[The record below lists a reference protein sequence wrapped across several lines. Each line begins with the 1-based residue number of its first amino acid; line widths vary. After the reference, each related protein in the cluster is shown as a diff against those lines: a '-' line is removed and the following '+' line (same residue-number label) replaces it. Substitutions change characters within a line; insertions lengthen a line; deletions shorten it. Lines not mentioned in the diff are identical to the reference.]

1 MSVRV
6 CGSGRERGRGSRFGH
21 QSVRATVVPSRRAHR
36 RRRGRRCRFLFSIL
50 APPLSHTHTNTTTI
64 TTITLLTTITRAHTH
79 THIRR
84 SRENTRR
91 RSEEQKHRFR
101 GDQGAPPQKTKMF
114 SALANL
120 LPASI
125 KRLFEGNGG
134 AGSDDGTGGSGGG
147 GAGGRRQRRRSDG
160 TGSGPV
166 LQEATGFSGVAQGG
180 TQGLDWYSRS
190 MVRDEAGG
198 EDLAHGH
205 IDADEVERRAAAA
218 AKAGAGPAAAGPAAG
233 R

>member
-1 MSVRV
+1 
-6 CGSGRERGRGSRFGH
+6 
-21 QSVRATVVPSRRAHR
+21 
-36 RRRGRRCRFLFSIL
+36 
-50 APPLSHTHTNTTTI
+50 
-64 TTITLLTTITRAHTH
+64 
-79 THIRR
+79 
-84 SRENTRR
+84 
-91 RSEEQKHRFR
+91 
-101 GDQGAPPQKTKMF
+101 MF

-125 KRLFEGNGG
+125 KRLFEGNG
-134 AGSDDGTGGSGGG
+134 DGGSGGGTESGG

-160 TGSGPV
+160 TGGGPV

-218 AKAGAGPAAAGPAAG
+218 AAAAKAGAAAGPAAAAG